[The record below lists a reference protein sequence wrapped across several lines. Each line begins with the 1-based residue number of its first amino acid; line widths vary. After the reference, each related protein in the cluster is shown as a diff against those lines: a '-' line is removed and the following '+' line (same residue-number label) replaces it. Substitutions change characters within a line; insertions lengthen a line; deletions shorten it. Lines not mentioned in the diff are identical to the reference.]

1 MAEFNIA
8 RIRYTWKN
16 YWTGATTYVKDDVV
30 RVDGNT
36 YICMIGHTSDATTF
50 LTDLNYTPKSRW
62 LLHTEGY
69 EWKGDWSP
77 QTRYVKNDLVK
88 YSGVIYRV
96 LTEHLSGNTS
106 IADDQAKLIAYA
118 KTPNWRNEWLPLTT
132 YRIDD
137 VVRYNGYVYQCITEH
152 TSSTTI
158 SGLEV
163 DQAKWSI
170 KWRGDNWR
178 QNWNINTRYKKDDM
192 VRYGGIIYRAVTGH
206 TSAATF
212 SLGLE
217 DDQAKWEKVI
227 DGIEWVGHWQSA
239 DDSTGTRYKVGDIV
253 TYGPTLWRCKS
264 AHTSGIAFAEDKFDI
279 WMPGLGF
286 ESVWESTTT
295 YQPGDIVQ
303 YGGYTYTSMTN
314 NTNSAPSVTGV
325 FYDGESLQGLYDW
338 ELLATGWK
346 MTGEWDNSTAYKTGD
361 IVRNKGWVYI
371 AVKDSTGQE
380 PDSLDPE
387 HRSYYDP
394 GETAGTNSTPTYW
407 QIVNTGSY
415 YRGEWIG
422 TAGTVYVLG
431 DIVVKSSTTWI
442 CVQRHESDDSTLVT
456 PDLDATNS
464 YWKKLIQG
472 STGNVLQYKGDL
484 RTHDGSDT
492 VRLPIGSPGA
502 ALKVNAAG
510 DAPNWEG
517 LGEINKVYFVS
528 PSGKDAIGNGL
539 SISAPFKTMK
549 YACQY
554 ILADEANRAPG
565 TIFVATGVYEEI
577 IPISIPAGITVWGD
591 ERRSVT
597 IKPAAGYEDKNM
609 WYVRNATGIKNMT
622 CSGLTGSLSAK
633 DVYGTSRPTGGA
645 YFSLDPGTGP
655 ADTSVWITTK
665 SPYMQNIS
673 SFGNGVTGLK
683 IDGTIHNGG
692 LKSMVANDVTNFLSD
707 GISVWLHGDAR
718 AELVSV
724 FTYFCHIGYLC
735 TDGGKIRGTNG
746 NNSYGTFGSAAIGT
760 LASETPIT
768 AKVDNRYYGA
778 TAPEVYNNADK
789 IFAIGYTHAGQDYI
803 NANYTIS
810 GSGLNVAVDNTFTE
824 KRNGGISEIRLLD
837 PGDSTASGGRGHLS
851 GVRNSAQSGDTISIT
866 LAQSDVNDASHY
878 AGRAY
883 LTFDNII
890 TADASRPEG
899 TYSNVPATSDN
910 PLAYIPQQAFS
921 ITVDGAGAVTNITP
935 LDGSHSHR
943 VGDTITVSNINLGNI
958 GGVPDV
964 TFKVASVTPGMRIY
978 LEEGKGRGQYALID
992 EYFPATKKINVLRES
1007 DGKRGWD
1014 HIVPGWT
1021 IATVLDGT
1029 TTYRIEPRVTIV
1041 DPSYSTEVRNTGI
1054 TGQWIAASGH
1064 GDTLVA
1070 FTDSS
1075 EKAVY
1080 SNLAG
1085 TTWTT
1090 AATDTDWVQPNCV
1103 LKSKGK
1109 LKYYIA
1115 LGNGGYANLSTAGT
1129 AWGSTPYPIA
1139 SANYVDICEGPHSST
1154 ASTVIAIA
1162 DDSNN
1167 VQVSV
1172 SDGTTWTAS
1181 PITGAGTGFKW
1192 IAYGNGKW
1200 YVVKPDGTAYQSIN
1214 NGASWVA
1221 DNNVC
1226 PSTYNVTGF
1235 TYGNGRFIASCKPNG
1250 TFTAPFDPSTTMISD
1265 GSSTTSATFGL
1276 SSTFFFSFTDAST
1289 TATNSVWYESDKTL
1303 ILDTDD
1309 WAVDYQD
1316 GLFVASSTAGKIR
1329 TGDGGHVWM
1338 EKTNLTPGTAF
1349 RTNNRGFTTSKG
1361 PGWWLL
1367 DTASQATIT
1376 HLKFGATPK
1385 IRAIVDTGRITK
1397 FLATEPGS
1405 GYDSASPPSITCADT
1420 QKTEDATVSIRIN
1433 NGVLGQPH
1441 FKNRGAGYTKFN
1453 AVTITGD
1460 GFADQFQTGLHIIVK
1475 NLTLLPGPGDN
1486 LTFTSINDVIYK
1498 VGSVELL
1505 SGAVPNAT
1513 AKISLAPTM
1522 GNAESPVHEEDI
1534 IIRQRYSQVRLTG
1547 HDFLDIGTGNEVT
1560 TDYPKLYVEGYSSV
1574 YPPEQQNET
1583 IEYAGGRVFYTST
1596 DQDGNFRV
1604 GELFK
1609 VEQSTGI
1616 VTINA
1621 SQFDLTG
1628 LKELR
1633 LGALIVGGTQAVIR
1647 EFSKESTFV
1656 ANSNNIVPTQRAIAT
1671 YISSRISGGGS
1682 NVAANAVLAGTVKL
1696 HNINQLSHTAGGTIM
1711 VDAIMN
1717 MRGVS
1722 GAPLAMAYFN
1732 NGIFSS
1738 MFQELSEDPEGYYD
1752 MGTGI

>member
-1 MAEFNIA
+1 MAEFNLA
-8 RIRYTWKN
+8 RLRYTWKN
-16 YWTGATTYVKDDVV
+16 YWTGATTYVKDDIVSV
-30 RVDGNT
+30 GGDT

-50 LTDLNYTPKSRW
+50 LTDLNYTPKSYW

-69 EWKGDWSP
+69 TWRGDWTVS
-77 QTRYVKNDLVK
+77 TRYVKNDLLK
-88 YSGVIYRV
+88 YNGVIYRV
-96 LTEHLSGNTS
+96 LTEHVSGATS
-106 IADDQAKLIAYA
+106 IAGDEAKLLAYA
-118 KTPNWRNEWLPLTT
+118 KTPHWRNEWLPQTL

-137 VVRYNGYVYQCITEH
+137 VIRYNGIVYRCLAEH
-152 TSSTTI
+152 TSSTTVG
-158 SGLEV
+158 GLEV
-163 DQAKWSI
+163 DIASWELSF
-170 KWRGDNWR
+170 RGDNWR
-178 QNWNINTRYKKDDM
+178 QDWNVNTRYKKDDI
-192 VRYGGIIYRAVTGH
+192 VRYGGIIYRAITGH
-206 TSAATF
+206 TSAVSFT
-212 SLGLE
+212 LGLE
-217 DDQAKWEKVI
+217 NDLAKWEKVI

-239 DDSTGTRYKVGDIV
+239 DDSTGTRYRVGDIV
-253 TYGPTLWRCKS
+253 TWGPTLWRCKT
-264 AHTSGIAFAEDKFDI
+264 AHTTTVDFNETYFDI

-286 ESVWESTTT
+286 ESVWNDTTK

-314 NTNSAPSVTGV
+314 NTNSKPSVTGV

-338 ELLATGWK
+338 ELLTTGYN
-346 MTGEWDNSTAYKTGD
+346 MRGEWNSTDAYRTGD
-361 IVRNKGWVYI
+361 VVRRYGWVYI
-371 AVKDSTGQE
+371 AVKDSTAEE

-387 HRSYYDP
+387 LRSYYNP
-394 GETAGTNSTPTYW
+394 GETTDPNSVPMTW
-407 QIVNTGSY
+407 QLVNTGSY
-415 YRGEWIG
+415 YRAEWLG

-431 DIVVKSSTTWI
+431 DIVVQKSTTYI

-456 PDLDATNS
+456 PELDATNS

-472 STGNVLQYKGDL
+472 STTNVLEYKGDL
-484 RTHDGSDT
+484 RTHDGSNT
-492 VRLPIGSPGA
+492 TKLPIGSPGN

-510 DAPNWEG
+510 NSPVWEG
-517 LGEINKVYFVS
+517 LGEIGKVYFVS

-539 SISAPFKTMK
+539 SISAPFKSMK
-549 YACQY
+549 FACQY

-565 TIFVATGVYEEI
+565 TIYVATGLYEEI
-577 IPISIPAGITVWGD
+577 LPISIPEGITVWGD

-597 IKPAAGYEDKNM
+597 IKPAPGYEGDNM

-622 CSGLTGSLSAK
+622 CTGLLGSLGAK

-655 ADTSVWITTK
+655 ADSSVWITTK

-673 SFGNGVTGLK
+673 SFGTGVTGLK

-707 GISVWLHGDAR
+707 GISVWLNGDAR

-768 AKVDNRYYGA
+768 AKAHNRYYGA
-778 TAPEVYNNADK
+778 AAPEVYNNANN
-789 IFAIGYTHAGQDYI
+789 IFAIGYTHTGQDYI
-803 NANYTIS
+803 NANYTIT
-810 GSGLNVAVDNTFTE
+810 GSGLDVAVDNTFTE
-824 KRNGGISEIRLLD
+824 KRNQGISELRLLD
-837 PGDSTASGGRGHLS
+837 PGDSSASGGRGHLD
-851 GVRNSAQSGDTISIT
+851 GVRNSAQSGDTISIKI
-866 LAQSDVNDASHY
+866 ANSDINNASHY

-883 LTFDNII
+883 LTFDTISA
-890 TADASRPEG
+890 ADPQRPEA
-899 TYSNVPATSDN
+899 TYSNVPATTN
-910 PLAYIPQQAFS
+910 GRGHIPQQAFT
-921 ITVDGAGAVTNITP
+921 ITIDGSGAATVITP

-943 VGDTITVSNINLGNI
+943 VGDIITISNVNLGNV
-958 GGVPDV
+958 GGVPNL
-964 TFKVASVTPGMRIY
+964 TFKVASISPGMRIF

-992 EYFPATKKINVLRES
+992 EYFPATKDINVLRES

-1014 HIVPGWT
+1014 HIVPGWS

-1029 TTYRIEPRVTIV
+1029 TTYRIEPRVTVADPVYSV
-1041 DPSYSTEVRNTGI
+1041 DSRNTGVAS
-1054 TGQWIAASGH
+1054 TWRAGSGH

-1070 FTDSS
+1070 FTDGT

-1080 SNLAG
+1080 SNLSG

-1090 AATDTDWVQPNCV
+1090 APTDANWVDPNCV

-1115 LGNGGYANLSTAGT
+1115 LGNGAYANLSTAGT
-1129 AWGSTPYPIA
+1129 AWGSTGYPIA
-1139 SANYVDICEGPHSST
+1139 SANYVDICEGPHSSS

-1162 DDSNN
+1162 DDNN
-1167 VQVSV
+1167 NAQITT
-1172 SDGTTWTAS
+1172 SDGTSWTAS
-1181 PITGAGTGFKW
+1181 AITGGGTGFKW

-1200 YVVKPDGTAYQSIN
+1200 MTVKADGTAYQSIN
-1214 NGASWVA
+1214 NGTSWIA

-1250 TFTAPFDPSTTMISD
+1250 TFTAPFDPSTTMISATD
-1265 GSSTTSATFGL
+1265 HATTGTFGL
-1276 SSTFFFSFTDAST
+1276 SSTFFFSFTDYST
-1289 TATNSVWYESDKTL
+1289 TATTSVWYESDKTM
-1303 ILDTDD
+1303 INDSED
-1309 WAVDYQD
+1309 WAVDYQE
-1316 GLFVASSTAGKIR
+1316 GVFVATSTTGKIR
-1329 TGDGGHVWM
+1329 TGDGGHVWNAQSNYAP
-1338 EKTNLTPGTAF
+1338 TTAF
-1349 RTNNRGFTTSKG
+1349 RSNFRGFTTSAG
-1361 PGWWLL
+1361 PGWWLF
-1367 DTASQATIT
+1367 DTTSQFGVN
-1376 HLKFGATPK
+1376 HLKYGGTPR
-1385 IRAIVDTGRITK
+1385 IRAIVKAGRIEK
-1397 FLATEPGS
+1397 FLITEPGS
-1405 GYDSASPPSITCADT
+1405 GYVANTPPTVTIADT
-1420 QKTEDATVSIRIN
+1420 QKTEDASINVRIN
-1433 NGVLGQPH
+1433 NGCLGQPH

-1453 AVTITGD
+1453 QVAITGD
-1460 GFADQFQTGLHIIVK
+1460 GFADQFQTGLHFVVK
-1475 NLTLLPGPGDN
+1475 DLSLVPGPGDN
-1486 LTFTSINDVIYK
+1486 LTFSTIHDVIYK
-1498 VGSVELL
+1498 VGSVETL
-1505 SGAVPNAT
+1505 SGSAPNIT

-1522 GNAESPVHEEDI
+1522 GNAESPAHEEEI

-1547 HDFLDIGTGNEVT
+1547 HDFLDVGTGNIVT
-1560 TDYPKLYVEGYSSV
+1560 TDYPKLYIEGYGSV

-1621 SQFDLTG
+1621 SQFDLSG
-1628 LKELR
+1628 LQELR

-1656 ANSNNIVPTQRAIAT
+1656 ANSNNIVPTQKAIAS

-1682 NVAANAVLAGTVKL
+1682 NVAANAVLAGVVKL
-1696 HNINQLSHTAGGTIM
+1696 SNINQLSHTGGSNIVVDVIM
-1711 VDAIMN
+1711 HMK
-1717 MRGVS
+1717 GVS

-1738 MFQELSEDPEGYYD
+1738 NFQELYEDPDGHYPEMSQG
-1752 MGTGI
+1752 